1 MARAFSY
8 VVKRDYGFAPN
19 PFYGFLTLATCKP
32 LIRKN
37 AEIGDFII
45 GNSPSNL
52 GSKLVYMAKV
62 SEIITFDEYWTNS
75 RFLCKRPIMNGSIKK
90 LYGDNI
96 YHHAEDGTWMQENSH
111 HSLKDGSIN
120 KENLDRD
127 TSHTDR
133 VLIANDY
140 FYFGKDMIE
149 INEYA
154 DCLCNHIGQDR
165 PSYERA
171 LKLWEYLCS
180 NYEMGLIALP
190 RQFKE
195 FVRYDGHS

>member
-1 MARAFSY
+1 MARVYSY

-32 LIRKN
+32 QIRKS

-62 SEIITFDEYWTNS
+62 SEVITFDEYWSNP
-75 RFLCKRPIMNGSIKK
+75 RFLCKRPIMNGSVKK

-96 YHHAEDGTWMQENSH
+96 YHHAEDDTWMQENSH
-111 HSLKDGSIN
+111 HSLEDGSIN

-140 FYFGKDMIE
+140 FYFGKDMID
-149 INEYA
+149 ISGYA
-154 DCLCNHIGQDR
+154 DCLCNHIGQSK
-165 PSYERA
+165 PSYESA
-171 LKLWEYLCS
+171 VKLWEYLCS

>member
-62 SEIITFDEYWTNS
+62 SEIITFDEYWSNP
-75 RFLCKRPIMNGSIKK
+75 RFLCKKPIMNGSVKK

-96 YHHAEDGTWMQENSH
+96 YHHEGGEVE
-111 HSLKDGSIN
+111 GSN
-120 KENLDRD
+120 KE
-127 TSHTDR
+127 
-133 VLIANDY
+133 
-140 FYFGKDMIE
+140 
-149 INEYA
+149 
-154 DCLCNHIGQDR
+154 
-165 PSYERA
+165 
-171 LKLWEYLCS
+171 LW
-180 NYEMGLIALP
+180 
-190 RQFKE
+190 
-195 FVRYDGHS
+195 